1 MKRAGRKLSRRG
13 FLETGSAL
21 TVAGV
26 AAGASSAQGEGRPQ
40 GEPRRLYGERSPFE
54 KTARSFGASTAALT
68 TGSSRAPLQELVGII
83 TPSALHFERH
93 HSGVPTIDPARH
105 ELLLHGLVDRPL
117 RFSMDEL
124 RRFPSVSRVHF
135 IECAGNA
142 GREHRGDPGPTAQL
156 SHGLVSC
163 SEWSGVLLGTL
174 LRESGIRSAAKWIV
188 AEGADPG
195 RHSRSIPIAKAL
207 DDVLVA
213 YGQNG
218 EAVRPEQGYPLR
230 LVVPGW
236 EGNVN
241 VKWLHRLHVTDQPAM
256 SRDEAA
262 SYTDLM
268 PNGKARRFTFEME
281 ANSVITRPSGGQHL
295 DGGGFY
301 EISGLAWS
309 GLGTIARVEV
319 STDGGRVWRN
329 AELQGPI
336 HSKSLTRFRIPWV
349 WSGEESQLQSRATDE
364 TGYVQPTRAVLVAA
378 RGMSQGPDG
387 FNHYH
392 GIKAWKVH
400 RDGRVTHI

>member
-1 MKRAGRKLSRRG
+1 MKRKSHPLTRRG
-13 FLETGSAL
+13 FLSAGSAV
-21 TVAGV
+21 TVAGAALAAPV
-26 AAGASSAQGEGRPQ
+26 ASADGRPQ
-40 GEPRRLYGERSPFE
+40 GDPRRTYGERSPFE
-54 KTARSFGASTAALT
+54 TSARSFGASSAALT
-68 TGSSRAPLQELVGII
+68 TGSSRTPLQNLFGII
-83 TPSALHFERH
+83 TPSSLHFERH

-105 ELLLHGLVDRPL
+105 ELLLFGLVDRAL
-117 RFSMDEL
+117 RFSMAEL

-163 SEWSGVLLGTL
+163 SEWTGVLLSTL
-174 LRESGIRSAAKWIV
+174 LREAGLKPSGKWLV

-195 RHSRSIPIAKAL
+195 RHSRSIPLAKAL

-241 VKWLHRLHVTDQPAM
+241 VKWLHRLQVTDQAAM

-268 PNGKARRFTFEME
+268 PTGKARRFTFEMD
-281 ANSVITRPSGGQHL
+281 ANSVITRPSGGQQL
-295 DGGGFY
+295 DSHGFH
-301 EISGLAWS
+301 EVTGLAWS
-309 GLGTIARVEV
+309 GRGRIARVEV
-319 STDGGRVWRN
+319 STDGGRTWRE
-329 AELQGPI
+329 AELQGPVY
-336 HSKSLTRFRIPWV
+336 SKALTRFRTPWI
-349 WSGEESQLQSRATDE
+349 WSGEEAQLQSRATDE
-364 TGYVQPTRAVLVAA
+364 TGYVQPTRDALIAI
-378 RGMSQGPDG
+378 RGMTQGPDG

-392 GIKAWKVH
+392 GIKAWKVNP
-400 RDGRVTHI
+400 DGRVTHV

>member
-1 MKRAGRKLSRRG
+1 MKRERHALTRRG
-13 FLETGSAL
+13 FLSAGSAV
-21 TVAGV
+21 TVAG
-26 AAGASSAQGEGRPQ
+26 AGLTSPIARADGRPQ
-40 GEPRRLYGERSPFE
+40 GDPRRPYGERSKFE
-54 KTARSFGASTAALT
+54 TAARSFGASTAALT
-68 TGSSRAPLQELVGII
+68 TGSSRTPLQNLFGII

-93 HSGVPTIDPARH
+93 HSGVPTIDPAQH
-105 ELLLHGLVDRPL
+105 ELMLHGLVDRPL
-117 RFSMDEL
+117 RFSMADL

-163 SEWSGVLLGTL
+163 SEWSGVLLSTL
-174 LRESGIRSAAKWIV
+174 LREAGLKTSAKWIV

-195 RHSRSIPIAKAL
+195 RHSRSIPIDKAL

-218 EAVRPEQGYPLR
+218 ESVRPEQGYPLR

-241 VKWLHRLHVTDQPAM
+241 VKWLRRLQVAEQPAM

-268 PNGKARRFTFEME
+268 PTGKARRFTNEME
-281 ANSVITRPSGGQHL
+281 ANSVIIRPSGGQQL
-295 DGGGFY
+295 DGRGFH

-309 GLGTIARVEV
+309 GRGKIARVEV
-319 STDGGRVWRN
+319 SADGGRNWRD
-329 AELQGPI
+329 AELQGPV
-336 HSKSLTRFRIPWV
+336 HSKALTCFRAPWV
-349 WSGEESQLQSRATDE
+349 WSGEQAQLQSRATDE
-364 TGYVQPTRAVLVAA
+364 TGYVQPTRDTLIAI
-378 RGMSQGPDG
+378 RGMTQGPDG

-392 GIKAWKVH
+392 GIKPWKVD
-400 RDGRVTHI
+400 RDGRVTHV